1 VFTVKGEGLSMKT
14 SDLLVKCLENEGV
27 QFVFG
32 IPGEET
38 LDLMDSLSKS
48 SIRFVLTRHEQAA
61 AFMADAYG
69 RLSGKAGVC
78 LSTLGPGA
86 TNLLTGIERRLS
98 PLQGRLT

>member
-1 VFTVKGEGLSMKT
+1 MKA

-48 SIRFVLTRHEQAA
+48 SVRFILTRHEQSA

-78 LSTLGPGA
+78 LSSRIPKPK
-86 TNLLTGIERRLS
+86 LLAASQLS
-98 PLQGRLT
+98 